1 MAKGEIF
8 VAGLVQNCAV
18 EKKSSG
24 WRNCARI
31 VMPEI
36 GREEPRPSERFS
48 GGHGISRDR
57 TVLENRS
64 FNRDRAAFNQIET
77 VGWLAGAENNFVFLE
92 LFDRGGSSQNFDMMR
107 AHSSQE
113 WMSRQTGFKLN
124 IPFHIMNL
132 PGTFFLALPFLGNIS
147 L

>member
-1 MAKGEIF
+1 M
-8 VAGLVQNCAV
+8 QNCSV

-24 WRNCARI
+24 WLDDARVI
-31 VMPEI
+31 MPEI

-64 FNRDRAAFNQIET
+64 LNRDRAAFNQIET
-77 VGWLAGAENNFVFLE
+77 VGWLTGAENNFVFLE

-107 AHSSQE
+107 AHSCQE

-132 PGTFFLALPFLGNIS
+132 PGIFSFALPFLGKINP
-147 L
+147 